1 MSARYPVS
9 DRAGYWPANKI
20 KHETVWGGTYM
31 IHAAILGFGVVGSGV
46 AEVMKMNEKQ
56 LEQHLGEP
64 IRVKKILD
72 VRDFPGN
79 PFEDLFTKNAD
90 DVFEDPEI
98 SVVAETIGGVG
109 IAYEFTKRALS
120 KGKSVVTSNK
130 ELVARHGVELMQLA
144 SMNHCIY
151 LFEASVGGGIPI
163 IRPLHRCLAANRI
176 SKIAAIINGTT
187 NYILTQ
193 MTEAGTDF
201 QTALSEAQAKGYA
214 ERNPSTDIDGIDA
227 ARKIAIL
234 ASIIMN
240 GAYVDSELIHTEG
253 ISAVTQ
259 EDIAYARALGSKI
272 KLLAIFRHP
281 EDDVN
286 SAIVAPHIVS
296 SEDPICVASGVFNAI
311 SVRGNAIGD
320 VMFYGQGAGK
330 FATASAVVGDILD
343 AALHHDR
350 SAHITTWFKA
360 DEPIMAPHGDS
371 AVKALIRLP
380 GGYDESV
387 IGKALPGI
395 DRQKLDSVIGNE
407 DAYLVGMEG
416 HLNEH
421 LLAEGIS
428 KMPGLIRSI
437 RIY

>member
-1 MSARYPVS
+1 
-9 DRAGYWPANKI
+9 
-20 KHETVWGGTYM
+20 M

-64 IRVKKILD
+64 IQVKKILD
-72 VRDFPGN
+72 IRDFTGN
-79 PFEDLFTKNAD
+79 PFEELFTKNAD
-90 DVFEDPEI
+90 DIFEDPDI
-98 SVVAETIGGVG
+98 TVVAETIGGVG

-130 ELVARHGVELMQLA
+130 ELVAKHGVELMQLA

-176 SKIAAIINGTT
+176 SKISAIINGTT

-193 MTEAGTDF
+193 MTESGADF
-201 QTALSEAQAKGYA
+201 HTALSEAQARGYA

-227 ARKIAIL
+227 ARKISIL

-240 GAYVDSELIHTEG
+240 GAYVDSEFIHTEG

-259 EDIAYARALGSKI
+259 EDIAYARALGGKV

-281 EDDVN
+281 EEGEN
-286 SAIVAPHIVS
+286 SAIVAPHIIS
-296 SEDPICVASGVFNAI
+296 SDDPICVASGVFNAI

-360 DEPIMAPHGDS
+360 DEPIVAPHGKS

-380 GGYDESV
+380 GDYDES
-387 IGKALPGI
+387 ILDKALPGI
-395 DRQKLDSVIGNE
+395 ERQKIDRVIESE
-407 DAYLVGMEG
+407 DAYLIGTDG
-416 HLNEH
+416 
-421 LLAEGIS
+421 LLKEDVLAQGTAQI
-428 KMPGLIRSI
+428 PGLIRSI